1 MIFAR
6 SSSPQTKEG
15 RPHGRKT
22 SCADTATPRSS
33 LLSVPRVRRR
43 RSSAVCS
50 NADVFRLN
58 FSHGTHEDHK
68 KRYDIIR
75 AIEKKVARP
84 ISVLADLQGPKL
96 RLGTFAD
103 GRVQLATGD
112 RFELDLDGGPG
123 TQQRVSMPHAEVFK
137 ALSP

>member
-75 AIEKKVARP
+75 AIEREVGRP
-84 ISVLADLQGPKL
+84 IGVLADLQGPKL
-96 RLGTFAD
+96 RVGTFTE
-103 GRVQLATGD
+103 GRVTLVTGAA
-112 RFELDLDGGPG
+112 FGL
-123 TQQRVSMPHAEVFK
+123 
-137 ALSP
+137 